1 MKMIFKV
8 VALIFLP
15 LALIACERY
24 EQLRNI
30 DNQPIVY
37 NMPLHDVETAIL
49 KAGVETGWVMTVE
62 KPGVINALLNIR
74 IHRATVSI
82 TFNEKTYS
90 IDYIDSMNLL
100 DENGNI
106 HKNYNLWVDAL
117 DQRIK
122 YNLIEAR
129 PK

>member
-1 MKMIFKV
+1 MKMTFKV
-8 VALIFLP
+8 VAFVFLP

-24 EQLRNI
+24 EPLRNI

-62 KPGVINALLNIR
+62 KPGLINALLNIR

-82 TFNEKTYS
+82 TYNEKTYS
-90 IDYIDSMNLL
+90 IDYKDSMNLL
-100 DENGNI
+100 DESGNI

-122 YNLIEAR
+122 YNLIEGR